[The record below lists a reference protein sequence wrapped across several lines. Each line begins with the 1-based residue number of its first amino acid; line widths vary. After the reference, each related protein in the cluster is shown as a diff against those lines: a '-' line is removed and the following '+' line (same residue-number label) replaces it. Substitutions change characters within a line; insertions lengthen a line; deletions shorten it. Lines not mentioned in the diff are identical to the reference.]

1 MRLGAC
7 SCLPSEEPASASA
20 CPCFGCSWSFS
31 RPDFQVQ
38 VGVREKEK
46 DMLGISEGSSQRR
59 EQSGVCDES
68 QISWVGCLQTPR
80 RSLFLLTHN
89 AASDICTL
97 WFQRVCA
104 CLHTSVLKHWQRLTV
119 IYEMRL
125 QLHLKYSQSS
135 SEISE
140 EIMMMH
146 FFYFS
151 NSTETQWRRSLIHSH
166 FQTHQLIIS
175 LGLMKMKNPRRLTWV
190 HHCVHVL
197 HVNEAPKLRVRQ
209 MKLRLKHQELQFWFW
224 FPHKL

>member
-1 MRLGAC
+1 MAFAQNDNKRRKNKQSNARKDHSLLCVTVSQCNTLWNYGNMRLGAC

-146 FFYFS
+146 FFLF
-151 NSTETQWRRSLIHSH
+151 L
-166 FQTHQLIIS
+166 
-175 LGLMKMKNPRRLTWV
+175 
-190 HHCVHVL
+190 
-197 HVNEAPKLRVRQ
+197 
-209 MKLRLKHQELQFWFW
+209 
-224 FPHKL
+224 

>member
-1 MRLGAC
+1 MRIFTITGSSPAASMNTNKYMAFAQNDNKRRKVSQCNTLWNYGNMRLGAC

-125 QLHLKYSQSS
+125 QLLPQVLTV
-135 SEISE
+135 
-140 EIMMMH
+140 
-146 FFYFS
+146 FFWNLWGNNDDALF
-151 NSTETQWRRSLIHSH
+151 
-166 FQTHQLIIS
+166 FIS
-175 LGLMKMKNPRRLTWV
+175 LTRRRR
-190 HHCVHVL
+190 
-197 HVNEAPKLRVRQ
+197 NEDD
-209 MKLRLKHQELQFWFW
+209 H
-224 FPHKL
+224 